1 MLYDSG
7 MKKYLLMLMM
17 ALELYSNTIENTQLN
32 MYCFDDV
39 KNQELVQIVYQQ
51 ETLFTSSL
59 LPTKTSFKAGASVW
73 CKLELINQSHK
84 EVSKVVKFLDIRLDQ
99 IYTYAKTGDLI
110 STQGDRLPFINRVH
124 KDAQSAVDIS
134 AKPKETKVL
143 LLNIKHRVKMDI
155 TYMVYE
161 KETYEEHVIH
171 KNMIHAFFLGTL
183 VVMLLYNFVLYL
195 LIRERVFL
203 EYVMYHF
210 VLLIVMLYYNGIVSQ
225 YFHPEAYDVNAGSVP
240 MILITLSIILATVF
254 VRDFLEVKKYTPR
267 LDKIIIVF
275 LGMNFFLLILDVFQL
290 SHLISGQL
298 SVMLMI
304 PQSMFLLYIS
314 AYHTFALKRMIALF
328 YLLGWS
334 LMMVSI
340 VVTGFL
346 SLGLIPRNDVT
357 SYMFQIGSFVEIVL
371 LSMGLAYRYNESK
384 NTIANK
390 DKELEK
396 INANL
401 EIIIAER
408 TQELD
413 VEVAHTKALL
423 ADKEILF
430 KELYHRVKNNLQML
444 TSLLSMQLTRL
455 DDVKS
460 KEVLQDFIGRIKSL
474 ALLHEKLQGSD
485 QVNSIGMQ
493 EYLGALIEE
502 MKNTTPL
509 LSYEVHLE
517 ANNLYLKIDQVTPI
531 GLIINE
537 LVSNSIKHAFKD
549 VDTPEIT
556 IHLIAIDENNIELSY
571 SDNGVGVLEIDRSKS
586 LGTILIETLAKSQ
599 LKGTIEVITM
609 PSLSYQI
616 IFPKI

>member
-1 MLYDSG
+1 
-7 MKKYLLMLMM
+7 MKKYFLLLVIT
-17 ALELYSNTIENTQLN
+17 LGLYANTIDDTQLN
-32 MYCFDDV
+32 MYCFEDIE
-39 KNQELVQIVYQQ
+39 KREIAQIVSGQ
-51 ETLFTSSL
+51 EILFTSEL
-59 LPTKTSFKAGASVW
+59 LPTKLSYKAKASVW
-73 CKLELINQSHK
+73 CRLELLNPSTK
-84 EVSKVVKFLDIRLDQ
+84 PVSKVIKFLDIRLDQ
-99 IYTYAKTGDLI
+99 ISTYTQVGDLI
-110 STQGDRLPFINRVH
+110 STQGDRVPFTNRIH

-134 AKPKETKVL
+134 AKAYKTNIL
-143 LLNIKHRVKMDI
+143 LLHIQHSVKMDI

-161 KETYEEHVIH
+161 KEGYEEHIVH

-195 LIRERVFL
+195 FIRERVFL

-225 YFHPEAYDVNAGSVP
+225 YLNPTAYDVNGGSVP

-267 LDKIIIVF
+267 LDKVLIAF
-275 LGMNFFLLILDVFQL
+275 LWMNFFLLILDVFQL
-290 SHLISGQL
+290 SRLISGQL

-340 VVTGFL
+340 VVTGLL

-384 NTIANK
+384 NIIANK

-396 INANL
+396 INGNL
-401 EIIIAER
+401 EIIIAKR

-455 DDVKS
+455 DDEKS

-509 LSYEVHLE
+509 LSYEVHLKT
-517 ANNLYLKIDQVTPI
+517 NNIYLKIDQVTPI

-537 LVSNSIKHAFKD
+537 LVSNSIKHAFKGI
-549 VDTPEIT
+549 DTPEIT

-571 SDNGVGVLEIDRSKS
+571 SDNGVGALKIDRSKS
-586 LGTILIETLAKSQ
+586 LGTILVETLAKSQ
-599 LKGTIEVITM
+599 LKGSIETITK
-609 PSLSYQI
+609 PSIAYNI